1 MQTRKNQ
8 INWEQEYLNLS
19 RQERKA
25 KEYMMATTRTKM
37 ALYAAIVSSMS
48 VVISS
53 LLLVGRIIG
62 WF

>member
-1 MQTRKNQ
+1 MKGK
-8 INWEQEYLNLS
+8 INWEREYLHFS

-25 KEYMMATTRTKM
+25 REYMMATTRTKM
-37 ALYAAIVSSMS
+37 ALYAAIVSTMS

-53 LLLVGRIIG
+53 LLLIGRIIG